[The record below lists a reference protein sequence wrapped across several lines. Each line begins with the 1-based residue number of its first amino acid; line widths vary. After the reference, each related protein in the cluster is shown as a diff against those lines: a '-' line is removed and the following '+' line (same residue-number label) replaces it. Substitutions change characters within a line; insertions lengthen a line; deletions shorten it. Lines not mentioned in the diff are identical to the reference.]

1 LGEGG
6 GEMREILFRGKTE
19 DGDWVEGSFLNIRGV
34 YYIIPV
40 DLELEDC
47 VSESFFFDI
56 AEYAVIPE
64 TVGQYTGL
72 NDKEGNKIFIGDLLQ
87 KEHNSLQRPQEEVFR
102 VRELDIGGYVIENEN
117 DFGYLYNHNDNS
129 KVIGNIH
136 DKPELLEGIK

>member
-1 LGEGG
+1 
-6 GEMREILFRGKTE
+6 MREILFRGKME
-19 DGDWVEGSFLNIRGV
+19 DGDWIKGSFLNIRGV
-34 YYIIPV
+34 YFIIPV
-40 DLELEDC
+40 DLKLKDC

-87 KEHNSLQRPQEEVFR
+87 KEYNILQHPQEEIFR
-102 VRELDIGGYVIENEN
+102 VRELDIGGYVLENKN
-117 DFGYLYNHNDNS
+117 GFGYLYNHKDVS

-136 DKPELLEGIK
+136 DNPELLEEK